1 MSSSHDAVMLTAFGG
16 PERMDEVRPFLRRVL
31 EGRAVPA
38 ERFEEVVRHYEV
50 LGGRSP
56 LGEIT
61 RRQAAALEVAL
72 AGAGLALPVAIGMR
86 NSAPFISDTLQTLR
100 AGGASRV
107 LSVIMAAHESPASH
121 GRYRE
126 AIALV
131 RKKLGADAPEV
142 SYSEGF
148 HDHRGF
154 VTANVEHA
162 RAAQARV
169 PENERERALL
179 VFTAH
184 SIPLAVAEGSPYVA
198 QLERSASL
206 VASALG
212 KRNYRVAYQSR
223 SGSPREPWL
232 GPDIN
237 DVIREQAGR
246 GTRALLLCPIG
257 FVCDHV
263 EVLYDLD
270 VEAAKTARGHGLALA
285 RAQAVNDD
293 PAFISALLERVQQAC
308 AAVSSP

>member
-1 MSSSHDAVMLTAFGG
+1 MGASYDAVMLTAFGG
-16 PERMDEVRPFLRRVL
+16 PERMDEVRPFLKRVL
-31 EGRAVPA
+31 EGRPVSPD
-38 ERFEEVVRHYEV
+38 RFAEVVRHYEV

-61 RRQAAALEVAL
+61 RRQAAALETAL
-72 AGAGLALPVAIGMR
+72 ASAGLGLPVAIGMR
-86 NSAPFISDTLQTLR
+86 NSEPFISNTLKALR

-126 AIALV
+126 TIALAQ
-131 RKKLGADAPEV
+131 KKLGADAPEV
-142 SYSEGF
+142 GCSEGF

-154 VTANVEHA
+154 VAANVEHA
-162 RAAQARV
+162 RAAQARL
-169 PENERERALL
+169 PDQERERALL

-184 SIPLAVAEGSPYVA
+184 SIPLATAEGSPYVA

-212 KRNYRVAYQSR
+212 KRNYRIAYQSR

-232 GPDIN
+232 EPDIN
-237 DVIREQAGR
+237 DVIHEQAGR
-246 GTRALLLCPIG
+246 GTRALLVCPIG

-270 VEAAKTARGHGLALA
+270 VEAAKTARAHGLAAA
-285 RAQAVNDD
+285 RAQAVNDH
-293 PAFISALLERVQQAC
+293 PAFIEALAERVQQAC
-308 AAVSSP
+308 AVAPSS